1 MEARTRGRWMAK
13 TSSRLKYLYRD
24 VIGKFSFG
32 EQIGSDINNS
42 CHSASL
48 ALIFSLGYSQL
59 SRAIVIIFTIL
70 FHAHEC
76 RKKLFDIPDSPSM
89 STFPQE
95 VHFVLGDGL

>member
-1 MEARTRGRWMAK
+1 MAK

-24 VIGKFSFG
+24 VIGKFSLG
-32 EQIGSDINNS
+32 EHIGSDINNS

-76 RKKLFDIPDSPSM
+76 RKKLIDIPDLPSIPT
-89 STFPQE
+89 SPQE
-95 VHFVLGDGL
+95 VDLVCYGQAHGNG